1 MKFFKNSKI
10 EENSYMDL
18 KKTAYPLGGLY
29 NKFSPKKW
37 NKPKSDEDID
47 INQEEVNSLLSLDV
61 ELDAKE
67 IKELYLPI
75 AELISISSSLLSL
88 FHSFG
93 ENLLYKPPRG

>member
-47 INQEEVNSLLSLDV
+47 INQEEVNSLLSLDAV
-61 ELDAKE
+61 SYTQLT
-67 IKELYLPI
+67 LPTKRI
-75 AELISISSSLLSL
+75 V
-88 FHSFG
+88 
-93 ENLLYKPPRG
+93 